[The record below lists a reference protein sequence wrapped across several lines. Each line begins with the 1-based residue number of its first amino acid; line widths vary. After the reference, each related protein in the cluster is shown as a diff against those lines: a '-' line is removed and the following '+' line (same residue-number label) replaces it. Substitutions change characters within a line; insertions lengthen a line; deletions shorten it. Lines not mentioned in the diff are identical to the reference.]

1 MEYNKLTNGQLSA
14 LLENNFVIGQALNIL
29 LKNADNSRQPRKQF
43 EILLESNL
51 GIERE
56 LQILQEITRRYQ
68 YYIKQNEIPL
78 YDTANETYK
87 ATGKP
92 KKVKKQ
98 IRGYI
103 EYATSN
109 RKQGQGRANKH
120 KPTERIQ
127 RVASELR
134 YRLPHDTITSNP
146 KMD

>member
-1 MEYNKLTNGQLSA
+1 MEYNKLTNEQLSA

-87 ATGKP
+87 ATGKT
-92 KKVKKQ
+92 KKVKKSDKGG
-98 IRGYI
+98 I
-103 EYATSN
+103 
-109 RKQGQGRANKH
+109 
-120 KPTERIQ
+120 
-127 RVASELR
+127 
-134 YRLPHDTITSNP
+134 
-146 KMD
+146 